1 MIHVDRMK
9 KLDRRGVEEN
19 LTDHIYAGLGSEE
32 QAATETEKSQE
43 SKTDRSL
50 GLGLCT

>member
-1 MIHVDRMK
+1 MK

-19 LTDHIYAGLGSEE
+19 LTDHIHAGLGSKE
-32 QAATETEKSQE
+32 QEATETEKSQE
-43 SKTDRSL
+43 SKTNGSL